1 MGTIVKWS
9 LIVIIGAVLFA
20 GLSTAAAL
28 THTIFSTGGITTGL
42 LVGGIPDAADGL
54 RQGVAA
60 AQGKGGAKK
69 KNNGTTNSS
78 WTGGTLNNW
87 TGAPAQQQAPAAE
100 KKARPKHPKPNA

>member
-20 GLSTAAAL
+20 GLGTAAAL

-69 KNNGTTNSS
+69 NSGTTNSS